1 MCKAKKRT
9 EKCQTKYRQIGGS
22 ALRQQRINGARR
34 TQTLSRYA
42 TWSSMHVHSPAYT
55 SMCYICVRVAVL
67 NELSERTSRKHR
79 RGCFTPGKNSDI
91 EQQARAMSVR
101 VCVCAHVARCNE
113 FECGKALLRQL
124 RNVLRVIGATL
135 IHAAELVW
143 QVKSQ
148 KTKCETQRSR
158 KLCGVSGLQIARDVG
173 SHSVYTILGRSRV
186 V

>member
-42 TWSSMHVHSPAYT
+42 TWSIQYSSMHVHSPAYT

-79 RGCFTPGKNSDI
+79 RGCSTPGKNSDI

-101 VCVCAHVARCNE
+101 VCVCVCACCTLQWIWMWQGFIAAIAKCVASNWRDADPCSWTCVTSE
-113 FECGKALLRQL
+113 ISKDKM
-124 RNVLRVIGATL
+124 RN
-135 IHAAELVW
+135 AA
-143 QVKSQ
+143 
-148 KTKCETQRSR
+148 
-158 KLCGVSGLQIARDVG
+158 IA
-173 SHSVYTILGRSRV
+173 
-186 V
+186 